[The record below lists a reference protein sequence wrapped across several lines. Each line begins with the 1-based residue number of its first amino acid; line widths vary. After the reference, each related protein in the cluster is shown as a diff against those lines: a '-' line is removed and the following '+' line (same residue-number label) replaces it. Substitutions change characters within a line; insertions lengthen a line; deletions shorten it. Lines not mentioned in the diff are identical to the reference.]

1 MEKLEEKIE
10 REGLKMAQQLIQR
23 HPPYYGQIP
32 EALLRDENKSH
43 LSKLIFGAI
52 HSRAPE
58 KELKNNPVVQIS
70 KETLAKDLG
79 VSVDRIR
86 VGINE
91 LTEAGWA
98 EKLRQ
103 GKMKSNMYVLYPM
116 KKGTFRAIKGIK
128 RVYLRISYDRKLVKR
143 LRESLYK

>member
-1 MEKLEEKIE
+1 MENLEEKIE
-10 REGLKMAQQLIQR
+10 REALGMAQQHLQR

-32 EALLRDENKSH
+32 EALLRDENMSH
-43 LSKLIFGAI
+43 LSKLIFGAL
-52 HSRAPE
+52 HSRAPK
-58 KELKNNPVVQIS
+58 KELKDNIVVQIS
-70 KETLAKDLG
+70 KETLADDLG

-103 GKMKSNMYVLYPM
+103 GKMISNMYVLYPM
-116 KKGTFRAIKGIK
+116 RKGTFQAIKAMK
-128 RVYLRISYDRKLVKR
+128 RVHLRINYDPKLAKR

>member
-10 REGLKMAQQLIQR
+10 REALSMAQEHIQKY
-23 HPPYYGQIP
+23 PPYYGQIP
-32 EALLRDENKSH
+32 EALLRDENMSH
-43 LSKLIFGAI
+43 LAKLIFGAL
-52 HSRAPE
+52 HSRAP
-58 KELKNNPVVQIS
+58 KKALKDNIVVQIS
-70 KETLAKDLG
+70 KETLAEDLG

-91 LTEAGWA
+91 LTEVGWI

-103 GKMKSNMYVLYPM
+103 GKMISNMYVLYPM
-116 KKGTFRAIKGIK
+116 KKGTFQAIKGIK

>member
-1 MEKLEEKIE
+1 MENLEEKIE
-10 REGLKMAQQLIQR
+10 REGLKMAQAHIQR

-32 EALLRDENKSH
+32 EALLRDKNRSH
-43 LSKLIFGAI
+43 LSKLIFGAL
-52 HSRAPE
+52 HSRAPK
-58 KELKNNPVVQIS
+58 KELKDNIVVQIS

-79 VSVDRIR
+79 VSEDRIR

-91 LTEAGWA
+91 LIEVGWI

-103 GKMKSNMYVLYPM
+103 GKMISNMYVLYPM
-116 KKGTFRAIKGIK
+116 KKKMFRAIKGIK

>member
-10 REGLKMAQQLIQR
+10 REALSMAQEHIQKY
-23 HPPYYGQIP
+23 PPYYGQIP
-32 EALLRDENKSH
+32 EALLRDENMSH
-43 LSKLIFGAI
+43 LAKLIFGAI
-52 HSRAPE
+52 HSRAQE
-58 KELKNNPVVQIS
+58 KELKNNPVAQIS

-91 LTEAGWA
+91 LIEAGWG

-103 GKMKSNMYVLYPM
+103 GKMISNMYVLYPL
-116 KKGTFRAIKGIK
+116 KKKTFQAIKAMK
-128 RVYLRISYDRKLVKR
+128 RVHLRINYDLELAKR
-143 LRESLYK
+143 LKESLYK

>member
-10 REGLKMAQQLIQR
+10 REALSMAQEHIQKY
-23 HPPYYGQIP
+23 PPYYGQIP
-32 EALLRDENKSH
+32 EALLRDENMSH
-43 LSKLIFGAI
+43 LAKLIFGAL
-52 HSRAPE
+52 HSRAPK
-58 KELKNNPVVQIS
+58 KELKNNIAVQIS
-70 KETLAKDLG
+70 KETLAEDLG

-91 LTEAGWA
+91 LIEVGWI

-103 GKMKSNMYVLYPM
+103 GKMISNMYVLYPM
-116 KKGTFRAIKGIK
+116 KKGMFRAIKGIK